1 MSTTGAQ
8 GTEKGLEK
16 GLKNRHLS
24 MIAIGGVIGAGLFV
38 GSGAAINE
46 AGPGVLVSYALTGA
60 LVVLVMRMLGEMAA
74 AHPDTGSFSAY
85 ADRAIGRWAGFTI
98 GWLYWFF
105 WVVVLAVE
113 ATAGATI
120 AAGWIPGV
128 PQWAWA
134 LLFMVLLT
142 ATNLYSV
149 GSYGE
154 FEFWFA
160 LIKVVAIIAFIVI
173 GILAIFGLLPGT
185 EPVGTSNLLHQ
196 GGFFPQ
202 GTEAIFAG
210 ILVVMFSFIGAEIV
224 TIAASENPQPERAV
238 TKAVNSVVWR
248 IIIFYLGSIAVV
260 VTLLPWD
267 SGQVGASPYV
277 AVLDRIGVPAAAVIM
292 DFVVLTAV
300 LSCLNSGLYT
310 ASRMAFSLAERGDA
324 PRAFMKLSGRG
335 VPRVAIWA
343 SVAFGYVAVVFNY
356 TSPDT
361 VFLFLV
367 NGSGA
372 VALYA
377 YLVIAVSQLRMRRRL
392 ERDEPERL
400 RLRMWAYPWLTWLA
414 IAAMCSVL
422 VMMLFDS
429 EARSQVAL
437 STLVAVAVLGIGV
450 WRQRRGGTL
459 APEPER
465 EPAAEETHAGRRG

>member
-1 MSTTGAQ
+1 MSQSTERTG
-8 GTEKGLEK
+8 KNLEK

-46 AGPGVLVSYALTGA
+46 AGPGVIVSYALTGT

-120 AAGWIPGV
+120 AHGWVPGL

-134 LLFMVLLT
+134 LLFMLVLT

-160 LIKVVAIIAFIVI
+160 LIKVVAITLFI
-173 GILAIFGLLPGT
+173 GIGVLAIFGLLPGT
-185 EPVGTSNLLHQ
+185 DPVGTANLLHH
-196 GGFFPQ
+196 GGFFPH
-202 GTEAIFAG
+202 GTQAIFAG
-210 ILVVMFSFIGAEIV
+210 ILVVMFSFVGAEIV

-248 IIIFYLGSIAVV
+248 IIVFYLGSIAVV

-267 SGQVGASPYV
+267 SSQIGKSPYV
-277 AVLDRIGVPAAAVIM
+277 AVLDELGVPGAAMIM
-292 DFVVLTAV
+292 DVVVLTAV

-335 VPRVAIWA
+335 VPRMAVLA
-343 SVAFGYVAVVFNY
+343 SVAFGYLAVVFNY

-377 YLVIAVSQLRMRRRL
+377 YLVIAISQLRMRRRL

-400 RLRMWAYPWLTWLA
+400 RLKMWAYPWLTWVA
-414 IAAMCSVL
+414 IIAMCSVL
-422 VMMLFDS
+422 VMMTFD
-429 EARSQVAL
+429 ETARSQVAL
-437 STLVAVAVLGIGV
+437 STLVAGGVLVLGVLRSRSRPSEVPG
-450 WRQRRGGTL
+450 
-459 APEPER
+459 
-465 EPAAEETHAGRRG
+465 AAEAEHDEVGSRRS

>member
-1 MSTTGAQ
+1 MPANGAQ
-8 GTEKGLEK
+8 RTDQGLER

-46 AGPGVLVSYALTGA
+46 AGPGVIVSYALTGA

-74 AHPDTGSFSAY
+74 AQPDTGSFSAY
-85 ADRAIGRWAGFTI
+85 ADRAIGPWAGFTI

-113 ATAGATI
+113 ATAGAVI
-120 AAGWIPGV
+120 VDGWIPGI
-128 PQWAWA
+128 PQWGWA

-160 LIKVVAIIAFIVI
+160 LIKVVAIIAFIGI
-173 GILAIFGLLPGT
+173 GLLAILGVLPGT
-185 EPVGTSNLLHQ
+185 EPPGLSNLVGN
-196 GGFFPQ
+196 GGFFPE
-202 GTEAIFAG
+202 GPDAIFAG
-210 ILVVMFSFIGAEIV
+210 ILLVMFSFVGAEIV
-224 TIAASENPQPERAV
+224 TIAAAENPQPERAV

-248 IIIFYLGSIAVV
+248 IIIFYLGSIGVV
-260 VTLLPWD
+260 ITLMPWS
-267 SGQVGASPYV
+267 SGEVGKSPFS
-277 AVLDRIGVPAAAVIM
+277 AVLDQLGVPAAGVIM
-292 DFVVLTAV
+292 NAVVLTAV

-324 PRAFMKLSGRG
+324 PRSFMRLSDRG

-343 SVAFGYVAVVFNY
+343 SVAFGYVAVIFNY

-392 ERDEPERL
+392 EREAPERL

-414 IAAMCSVL
+414 IAAMGSVL
-422 VMMLFDS
+422 VMMLFEPDT
-429 EARSQVAL
+429 RSQVAL
-437 STLVAVAVLGIGV
+437 STLVAAGVLALGV
-450 WRQRRGGTL
+450 WRTRGRTSTGEAREHAEAGSRR
-459 APEPER
+459 
-465 EPAAEETHAGRRG
+465 

>member
-1 MSTTGAQ
+1 MASDRAQQTG
-8 GTEKGLEK
+8 TGLEK

-74 AHPDTGSFSAY
+74 AQPDTGSFSAY

-120 AAGWIPGV
+120 AAGWVPGV
-128 PQWAWA
+128 PQWVWA

-160 LIKVVAIIAFIVI
+160 LIKVVAIVVFIGV
-173 GILAIFGLLPGT
+173 GILAVFGLLPGT
-185 EPVGTSNLLHQ
+185 EPVGTTYLLHN

-210 ILVVMFSFIGAEIV
+210 ILVVMFSFVGAEIV

-238 TKAVNSVVWR
+238 TRAVNSVVWR
-248 IIIFYLGSIAVV
+248 IIVFYLGSIAVV

-267 SGQVGASPYV
+267 SSKVGESPYV
-277 AVLDRIGVPAAAVIM
+277 AVLNRIGVPGAAAIM
-292 DFVVLTAV
+292 DVIVLTAV

-324 PRAFMKLSGRG
+324 PRAFMRLSARG
-335 VPRVAIWA
+335 VPRITIWA
-343 SVAFGYVAVVFNY
+343 SVAFGFVAVVFNY

-372 VALYA
+372 IALFV
-377 YLVIAVSQLRMRRRL
+377 YLVVAISQLRMRRRL
-392 ERDEPERL
+392 EREDPERL
-400 RLRMWAYPWLTWLA
+400 RLKMWAYPWLTWLA

-422 VMMLFDS
+422 AMMLFDA

-437 STLVAVAVLGIGV
+437 STLVAVVVLGIGI
-450 WRQRRGGTL
+450 RRERRTGGISP
-459 APEPER
+459 AE
-465 EPAAEETHAGRRG
+465 EPAEAQQPRSGR

>member
-1 MSTTGAQ
+1 MSAQTSDRTGA
-8 GTEKGLEK
+8 TLEK

-60 LVVLVMRMLGEMAA
+60 LVVLVMRMLGEMSA

-85 ADRAIGRWAGFTI
+85 ADRAIGPWAGFTI

-113 ATAGATI
+113 ATAAATI
-120 AAGWIPGV
+120 THEWVPAI
-128 PQWAWA
+128 PQWGWA

-160 LIKVVAIIAFIVI
+160 MVKVVAIAAFIAV
-173 GILAIFGLLPGT
+173 GLLAIFGVLPGT
-185 EPVGTSNLLHQ
+185 DAVGTANLLGE
-196 GGFFPQ
+196 GGFFPN
-202 GTEAIFAG
+202 GTQAIFAG
-210 ILVVMFSFIGAEIV
+210 ILVVMFSFVGAEIV
-224 TIAASENPQPERAV
+224 TIAAGESPQPERAV

-248 IIIFYLGSIAVV
+248 IIIFYVGSIAVV
-260 VTLLPWD
+260 VTLLPWN
-267 SGQVGASPYV
+267 SSKVGESPYV
-277 AVLDRIGVPAAAVIM
+277 AVLDRIGVPGAALVM
-292 DFVVLTAV
+292 DLVVLTAV

-324 PRAFMKLSGRG
+324 PRALMRLSGRG

-343 SVAFGYVAVVFNY
+343 SVVFGYVAVVFNY

-377 YLVIAVSQLRMRRRL
+377 YLVIAVSQLRMRRQL
-392 ERDEPERL
+392 ELEEPDRL
-400 RLRMWAYPWLTWLA
+400 RLRMWAYPYLTWVA
-414 IAAMCSVL
+414 IAGMCGVL
-422 VMMLFDS
+422 VMMAFDPD
-429 EARSQVAL
+429 ARSQVML
-437 STLVAVAVLGIGV
+437 STAVAAGVLVLGV
-450 WRQRRGGTL
+450 LRTRGSHRP
-459 APEPER
+459 PEPTPER
-465 EPAAEETHAGRRG
+465 ADALRAGARRL